1 MRRTLVAAITL
12 LTAASLAGGTM
23 AVGGTVAD
31 ASATHRARAPQEHF
45 RIISTTPGSRHQ
57 SLLATGSFTAG
68 GYLVPGR
75 LVALRS
81 TDRVVLS
88 NGSFQ
93 MARHITHQ
101 WLPMP
106 TASCLVRETLRGSY
120 VLEHGTG
127 AYRHISG
134 SGGLVL
140 RIFGVIRRSHRKC
153 GGPMTVFQQ
162 IIYASGPVHR

>member
-12 LTAASLAGGTM
+12 LTTAAL
-23 AVGGTVAD
+23 VGGAAVAD
-31 ASATHRARAPQEHF
+31 ASAARPARAPQEHF
-45 RIISTTPGSRHQ
+45 RIISTITGSRRQ

-75 LVALRS
+75 LVALSS
-81 TDRVVLS
+81 TDRVVFP

-120 VLEHGTG
+120 VLEHGTR

-134 SGGLVL
+134 SGGFVL
-140 RIFGVIRRSHRKC
+140 RIFGVIRRAHRKC

-162 IIYASGPVHR
+162 IIYASGPIHR

>member
-1 MRRTLVAAITL
+1 MRRTIVAAITL
-12 LTAASLAGGTM
+12 LTTAALVSGA
-23 AVGGTVAD
+23 AVAD
-31 ASATHRARAPQEHF
+31 ASAARPARAPQEHF
-45 RIISTTPGSRHQ
+45 RVISTTTGSRRQ
-57 SLLATGSFTAG
+57 SVLATGAFTAG

-81 TDRVVLS
+81 TDRVVFP
-88 NGSFQ
+88 NGSFH
-93 MARHITHQ
+93 MVRHITHQ

-127 AYRHISG
+127 AYRRISG
-134 SGGLVL
+134 SGGFVL
-140 RIFGVIRRSHRKC
+140 RIFGVIRRAHRKC

-162 IIYASGPVHR
+162 IIYASGRTRR

>member
-12 LTAASLAGGTM
+12 LTAASLVSGA
-23 AVGGTVAD
+23 AVAD
-31 ASATHRARAPQEHF
+31 ASASRPDRAPQVHF
-45 RIISTTPGSRHQ
+45 RIITTVASSRRQ
-57 SLLATGSFTAG
+57 SLLATGAFTAG

-75 LVALRS
+75 IVALRS
-81 TDRVVLS
+81 TDRVVFP

-101 WLPMP
+101 WLPLP
-106 TASCLVRETLRGSY
+106 TASCEIRETLRGSY
-120 VLEHGTG
+120 VLLHGTG

-134 SGGLVL
+134 SGGFVL
-140 RIFGVIRRSHRKC
+140 RITGVLRRAHRKC

-162 IIYASGPVHR
+162 IVYAGGPVRGY

>member
-12 LTAASLAGGTM
+12 LTSAALIGGT
-23 AVGGTVAD
+23 AVAD
-31 ASATHRARAPQEHF
+31 ASAARPARAPQEHF
-45 RIISTTPGSRHQ
+45 RIISTITGSRRQ

-75 LVALRS
+75 LVALSS
-81 TDRVVLS
+81 TDRVVFP

-93 MARHITHQ
+93 MARRITRQ

-134 SGGLVL
+134 SGGFVL
-140 RIFGVIRRSHRKC
+140 RIFGVIRRARRKC

-162 IIYASGPVHR
+162 IINASGPVHR